1 MLETSTANAA
11 RESVNIM
18 MMTWTT
24 MITANALQTPT
35 GYRRNE
41 SGDNSHTCLVQSA
54 TARFGDNVLMGRDD
68 RCGTR

>member
-1 MLETSTANAA
+1 
-11 RESVNIM
+11 M